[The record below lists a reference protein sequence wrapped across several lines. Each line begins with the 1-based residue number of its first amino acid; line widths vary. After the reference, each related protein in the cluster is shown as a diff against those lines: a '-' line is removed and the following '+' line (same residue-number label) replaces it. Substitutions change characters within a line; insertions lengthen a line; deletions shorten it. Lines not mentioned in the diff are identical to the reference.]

1 MTHQITYIGVYV
13 IFGVVLL
20 PVYAMIGGWLI
31 GKPRD
36 FKTVGIG
43 FASVFGLII
52 AMIVAVWFGGKLVG
66 LLMGV

>member
-1 MTHQITYIGVYV
+1 MTHPIAYIGFYV

-20 PVYAMIGGWLI
+20 PVYAMIAGWLI

-36 FKTVGIG
+36 FKTVGVG
-43 FASVFGLII
+43 LASVFGLIA
-52 AMIVAVWFGGKLVG
+52 AMIVGVWVGGTLVG

>member
-1 MTHQITYIGVYV
+1 MTHEIAYIGFYV

-20 PVYAMIGGWLI
+20 PVYAMIAGWLT

-43 FASVFGLII
+43 LASVFGLII
-52 AMIVAVWFGGKLVG
+52 AMIVAVWFGGMLVG

>member
-1 MTHQITYIGVYV
+1 MTHAVTYIGVYV

-20 PVYAMIGGWLI
+20 PVYAMIGGWLL

-43 FASVFGLII
+43 LASVFGLIA
-52 AMIVAVWFGGKLVG
+52 AMVVAVWIGGQLIG
-66 LLMGV
+66 LLMA